1 MLADCDAGLHL
12 LAARG
17 AIGEAGGHVGPFAFY
32 AKGDRGAAVQVGNFA
47 EGMTARPHRVAF
59 GDELMIVGVAPR
71 GGGGEFFGGGAL
83 ARANEDSVLAQILQ
97 EIFGDIARGN
107 REWEAAA
114 TTEIEGV

>member
-32 AKGDRGAAVQVGNFA
+32 AERDRGAAVQVGNFA

-71 GGGGEFFGGGAL
+71 GGGGEFFGGWTLVGADE
-83 ARANEDSVLAQILQ
+83 NSVLAQVLQ
-97 EIFGDIARGN
+97 EIFGYVAR
-107 REWEAAA
+107 
-114 TTEIEGV
+114 